1 MKLFDLVRIDH
12 FRAFADYYAIPAE
25 EETAVN
31 GEWEWGPG
39 MEFFNILQ
47 ERLGKVNIVAEDLG
61 MLTPAVGEL
70 LADSGFPGMKVL
82 QFAFDGDDNNLYQP
96 HNYIR
101 NCVVYIGTHDNDTLC
116 GWLGEA
122 SEKTMTRLKK
132 YLRAYEGESLSEKI
146 ISAAMASVAD
156 TVIITVQDLLGLGRE
171 ARMNTP
177 STKQSNWTFRAEK
190 DYLEKIDKDFLKEIT
205 EIYFR

>member
-1 MKLFDLVRIDH
+1 MVTEYITFI
-12 FRAFADYYAIPAE
+12 
-25 EETAVN
+25 
-31 GEWEWGPG
+31 
-39 MEFFNILQ
+39 
-47 ERLGKVNIVAEDLG
+47 
-61 MLTPAVGEL
+61 
-70 LADSGFPGMKVL
+70 
-82 QFAFDGDDNNLYQP
+82 QP
-96 HNYIR
+96 HNYVR

-116 GWLGEA
+116 GWLGDA

-132 YLRAYEGESLSEKI
+132 YLRAHEGESLSKKI

-190 DYLEKIDKDFLKEIT
+190 DYLEKIDKDFLREIT